1 MDTNPAATKDVNG
14 FPTAISTPKYS
25 NENENALNNVA
36 SPEVN
41 PTEDE
46 KNNTGANYE
55 LHPQLSPA
63 RREAVLAKL
72 NNEKNNTEIK
82 AWEENKK
89 ANSLN
94 KYNKKL
100 SRIAVWENNKKTTAE
115 ARLKLAEE
123 KLEKK
128 RAAYVERMRNE
139 LAYAHKKA
147 EEKKAKA
154 EVKKGQD
161 LLKVEEAA
169 GNYQIHGGLPKW
181 EKLLQCCNA

>member
-1 MDTNPAATKDVNG
+1 MDNNPAATTDVNG
-14 FPTAISTPKYS
+14 FTTAINTRKYS
-25 NENENALNNVA
+25 NENENGLNSVA

-41 PTEDE
+41 PSQDE
-46 KNNTGANYE
+46 NHE

-63 RREAVLAKL
+63 KREAVLAKL
-72 NNEKNNTEIK
+72 NNDKNNTEIK
-82 AWEENKK
+82 AWEENKR

-94 KYNKKL
+94 KYNRKL
-100 SRIAVWENNKKTTAE
+100 SKIAAWENTKKTTAE

-147 EEKKAKA
+147 EEKKAMA

-169 GNYQIHGGLPKW
+169 ESYQIHGGLPKW
-181 EKLLQCCNA
+181 NKLLQCCDA

>member
-1 MDTNPAATKDVNG
+1 MDNNSTATTDVNSL
-14 FPTAISTPKYS
+14 PTAISTPKYS
-25 NENENALNNVA
+25 NEDENGLKNVA
-36 SPEVN
+36 SPEIN
-41 PTEDE
+41 PTQGD
-46 KNNTGANYE
+46 KNNTGPNYE
-55 LHPQLSPA
+55 SYPQLSPA
-63 RREAVLAKL
+63 KREAILANL
-72 NNEKNNTEIK
+72 HSEKNNTEIN

-89 ANSLN
+89 ANSMN

-147 EEKKAKA
+147 EEKRAKA

-169 GNYQIHGGLPKW
+169 ADYQIHGGLPKW
-181 EKLLQCCNA
+181 NKLLQCCNA

>member
-1 MDTNPAATKDVNG
+1 MDNSSAATTDVNG
-14 FPTAISTPKYS
+14 FPTAISTPKNS
-25 NENENALNNVA
+25 NENENGLNNVA
-36 SPEVN
+36 PPEIN
-41 PTEDE
+41 PTQE
-46 KNNTGANYE
+46 
-55 LHPQLSPA
+55 SI
-63 RREAVLAKL
+63 LAKL
-72 NNEKNNTEIK
+72 NNEKNNTDIN

-89 ANSLN
+89 ANSMN

-169 GNYQIHGGLPKW
+169 ASYQIHGGLPKW
-181 EKLLQCCNA
+181 NKLVQCCNA